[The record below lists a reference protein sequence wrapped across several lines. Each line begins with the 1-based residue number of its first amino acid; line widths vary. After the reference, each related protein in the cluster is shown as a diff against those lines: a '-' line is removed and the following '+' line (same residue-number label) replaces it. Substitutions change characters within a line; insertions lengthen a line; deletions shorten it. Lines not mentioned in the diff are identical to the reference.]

1 MKANSIPTLLK
12 PLGTAVAAF
21 GLLVAIPAAQAQE
34 STAPEKI
41 KIKDGEGD
49 SKVKIKDKKVKI
61 KGKAAREML
70 KPEVTSAWVQG
81 YTVPTEYREYLTEVP
96 AVERENVV
104 VRYRGGRA
112 YYINSNDW
120 SIVQVVDLDPSVEVT
135 TEDEVYVEGY
145 VIPETRRSYFVEVPT
160 PETGTT
166 VRYYNNTA
174 YYLDPSY
181 RIVRTVPL
189 ATR

>member
-1 MKANSIPTLLK
+1 MKKYTLPTLLK
-12 PLGTAVAAF
+12 RLGTAVAAL
-21 GLLVAIPAAQAQE
+21 GLILAIPASQAQD
-34 STAPEKI
+34 SKAPEKV
-41 KIKDGEGD
+41 KIKDEEGD
-49 SKVKIKDKKVKI
+49 SKVKIKDNKVKI

-81 YTVPTEYREYLTEVP
+81 YTVPNEYREYLTEVP

-135 TEDEVYVEGY
+135 TEDSAYVEGY
-145 VIPETRRSYFVEVPT
+145 VIPETRRSYFVEVPAA
-160 PETGTT
+160 ETGTT

-189 ATR
+189 ASR